1 MILYILLYYGVNIQ
15 SFIVTYLSCGL
26 IGYYFQIF
34 ILFYFIIILIPRFW
48 FDLWDYFVFQDHFA
62 TKNPLCTDP
71 KLYWQYSDFL

>member
-34 ILFYFIIILIPRFW
+34 ILFYFIIILIPRF
-48 FDLWDYFVFQDHFA
+48 
-62 TKNPLCTDP
+62 
-71 KLYWQYSDFL
+71 